1 MTIRCPLQISLRTL
15 AATAAVH
22 RGLWREKERSNFTL
36 LGQIRIVTDF
46 SGMGLAER
54 PTDLHN
60 KKDET
65 DQTGTILVHAFS
77 DLTYIS
83 PVVFLYLLKEC
94 YINGTCKATM
104 KFRALQ
110 QQVYQV
116 LHNNPQPGPATF
128 VIQCLYILPI
138 FGLYC
143 EGFSH
148 LIVSALRRY
157 LKLGLNATDSLEA
170 KDLAAQL
177 FLDIVGGFV
186 NHDERIVVK
195 IVEIFD
201 IKLDNVEK
209 AMCQLKETTDSGCDA
224 AKTFVEQYAFELI
237 ESQSYMTAVS
247 LLEQFSIRQ
256 SGKNFL
262 FSMIRNKEFK
272 AADKWAIFMGK
283 QMLCVLVQEYID
295 RNLLKHAYDIIKKNN
310 LQQEFPDVYHKCKES
325 SLKKLA
331 EKGCWDVAEAK
342 TNDDRQLIEYLV
354 YLAMEAG
361 YSEKVDELCDRYS
374 LKGFLDVK
382 VPEASH
388 LHSRYLHL
396 NELVVEHIIWV
407 DNVDGLQNA
416 TCHIEGCKFVGVD
429 CEWKPNYEKGSKPN
443 KVSIMQIASEKMV
456 FIFDLIKLFK
466 DVPDILDNCLARILQ
481 SPRILK
487 LGYNFQCDIKQLA
500 HSYGELECF
509 KQYEMLLDIQNV
521 FKEPQGGLS
530 GLAKKILGAGLN
542 KTRRNSNWEQ
552 RPLTQNQLEY
562 AALDAAVLVHIFLH
576 VGSHSHPATVSEGH
590 DKIEWKSQIVSRMDN
605 VKKSK
610 KGVRSKKKS
619 RESKTDQH
627 CQSS

>member
-1 MTIRCPLQISLRTL
+1 M
-15 AATAAVH
+15 
-22 RGLWREKERSNFTL
+22 GLVERS
-36 LGQIRIVTDF
+36 
-46 SGMGLAER
+46 
-54 PTDLHN
+54 TDLHN
-60 KKDET
+60 KKDKS

-94 YINGTCKATM
+94 YIHGTCKATM

-128 VIQCLYILPI
+128 VIRCLYILPI
-138 FGLYC
+138 FTLYC

-157 LKLGLNATDSLEA
+157 LKLGLNPTDALEA
-170 KDLAAQL
+170 KDIAAQL

-195 IVEIFD
+195 IVEVFD

-209 AMCQLKETTDSGCDA
+209 AMCQLKERTDSGCDA
-224 AKTFVEQYAFELI
+224 AKTFVEHYVFELI
-237 ESQSYMTAVS
+237 ESQSFMTAVS

-256 SGKNFL
+256 SGKSFL
-262 FSMIRNKEFK
+262 FSMIQNKEFK

-342 TNDDRQLIEYLV
+342 TNDDRQLLEYLV

-396 NELVVEHIIWV
+396 NELVVEDIIWV

-416 TCHIEGCKFVGVD
+416 TCHIEGCKVVGVD

-487 LGYNFQCDIKQLA
+487 LGYNFQCDTKQLA

-509 KQYEMLLDIQNV
+509 KQYEMLLDVQNV

-562 AALDAAVLVHIFLH
+562 AALDAAVLVHIFLN
-576 VGSHSHPATVSEGH
+576 VQSHSHPATVSEGH
-590 DKIEWKSQIVSRMDN
+590 EKIEWKSHIVSRMDN

-610 KGVRSKKKS
+610 KGVRSKKQS
-619 RESKTDQH
+619 RESPTDQH